1 MRRMSICLTRFPIS
15 GLGGLN
21 IYQNSVWI
29 TRIRNIVGYFL
40 TRIDGCRIIENV
52 CVDYYIVDPINET
65 MC

>member
-1 MRRMSICLTRFPIS
+1 MRRMSICLTGFPIS

-29 TRIRNIVGYFL
+29 TRIRNIVGYFF

-52 CVDYYIVDPINET
+52 CVDYYLI
-65 MC
+65 

>member
-29 TRIRNIVGYFL
+29 TRIRNIVGEFC
-40 TRIDGCRIIENV
+40 TRIDGCSE
-52 CVDYYIVDPINET
+52 VDPKSRT
-65 MC
+65 VFLMS